1 MDLGAILLPA
11 STAERHPAVLVGTPQ
26 RNTEIIAIPLAHGAS
41 TVIRSTDVQ
50 KPVRPVARLPMIMQI
65 TAIPTVRGFRTAK
78 LSIEDYDY
86 WCVAS
91 INGRF
96 SIPELHSLLD
106 ALSATTV
113 DFPDLIPEES
123 NQTRS
128 FSMEFSRA
136 LLQHYLHASWRY
148 EHLTEEYLIVIDVDI
163 SVPACCITNAVKS
176 WKSGKSV
183 DKARRNVPP
192 HRLGRFH
199 QKIAAL
205 FQFKS

>member
-1 MDLGAILLPA
+1 MNRSRITGAILLRWDDCT
-11 STAERHPAVLVGTPQ
+11 SILSKRLTTLLQ
-26 RNTEIIAIPLAHGAS
+26 RPIQLCRM
-41 TVIRSTDVQ
+41 V
-50 KPVRPVARLPMIMQI
+50 
-65 TAIPTVRGFRTAK
+65 
-78 LSIEDYDY
+78 EDYDY

-96 SIPELHSLLD
+96 TIPELHSLLD
-106 ALSATTV
+106 ALSATTA

-183 DKARRNVPP
+183 DKTRRNVPP
-192 HRLGRFH
+192 HRLGSFH
-199 QKIAAL
+199 QKIMAL
-205 FQFKS
+205 FHFKSWEKSKKIRRFYENRAYQKAKDNRDLF

>member
-1 MDLGAILLPA
+1 MSQSRITG
-11 STAERHPAVLVGTPQ
+11 AVLLCWEDCTSILSKHLTTLLQ
-26 RNTEIIAIPLAHGAS
+26 RPIQLCRM
-41 TVIRSTDVQ
+41 V
-50 KPVRPVARLPMIMQI
+50 
-65 TAIPTVRGFRTAK
+65 
-78 LSIEDYDY
+78 EDYDY

-148 EHLTEEYLIVIDVDI
+148 EHLTEEYLIVIDVAI

-176 WKSGKSV
+176 RKSGKSV

-192 HRLGRFH
+192 HRLGSFH
-199 QKIAAL
+199 QKIMAL
-205 FQFKS
+205 FHFKSWEKSTKIRRFYENRAYQKAKDNRDLF

>member
-1 MDLGAILLPA
+1 MSRSRITGAILLRWDDCT
-11 STAERHPAVLVGTPQ
+11 SILSKHLTTLLQ
-26 RNTEIIAIPLAHGAS
+26 RPIQLCRM
-41 TVIRSTDVQ
+41 V
-50 KPVRPVARLPMIMQI
+50 
-65 TAIPTVRGFRTAK
+65 
-78 LSIEDYDY
+78 EDYDY

-106 ALSATTV
+106 ALSATTA

-183 DKARRNVPP
+183 DKTRRNVPP
-192 HRLGRFH
+192 HRLGSFH

-205 FQFKS
+205 FRFKSWEKTIKIRRFYENRAYQEAKDNGDLF

>member
-1 MDLGAILLPA
+1 MNRSRITGAILLRWDDCT
-11 STAERHPAVLVGTPQ
+11 SILSKHLTTLLQ
-26 RNTEIIAIPLAHGAS
+26 RPIQLCHM
-41 TVIRSTDVQ
+41 V
-50 KPVRPVARLPMIMQI
+50 
-65 TAIPTVRGFRTAK
+65 
-78 LSIEDYDY
+78 EDYDY

-106 ALSATTV
+106 ALSATTA

-148 EHLTEEYLIVIDVDI
+148 EHLTEEYLMVIDVDI
-163 SVPACCITNAVKS
+163 AAPACCIMNGGMPDV
-176 WKSGKSV
+176 
-183 DKARRNVPP
+183 
-192 HRLGRFH
+192 
-199 QKIAAL
+199 
-205 FQFKS
+205 

>member
-1 MDLGAILLPA
+1 MNRSRITGAILLRWDDCT
-11 STAERHPAVLVGTPQ
+11 SILSKHLTTLLQ
-26 RNTEIIAIPLAHGAS
+26 RPIQLCHM
-41 TVIRSTDVQ
+41 V
-50 KPVRPVARLPMIMQI
+50 
-65 TAIPTVRGFRTAK
+65 
-78 LSIEDYDY
+78 EDYDY

-148 EHLTEEYLIVIDVDI
+148 EHLTEEYLM
-163 SVPACCITNAVKS
+163 VPS
-176 WKSGKSV
+176 F
-183 DKARRNVPP
+183 
-192 HRLGRFH
+192 RLLHIFNYYIKRMP
-199 QKIAAL
+199 AL
-205 FQFKS
+205 QADGYLFAWHLVLPSRTFLLQQAHGFLHFYGLVFFC

>member
-1 MDLGAILLPA
+1 MSQSRITG
-11 STAERHPAVLVGTPQ
+11 AVLLCWEDCTSILSKHLTTLLQ
-26 RNTEIIAIPLAHGAS
+26 RPIQLCRM
-41 TVIRSTDVQ
+41 V
-50 KPVRPVARLPMIMQI
+50 
-65 TAIPTVRGFRTAK
+65 
-78 LSIEDYDY
+78 EDYDY

-106 ALSATTV
+106 ALSATTA

-136 LLQHYLHASWRY
+136 LLQHFLHASWRY

-183 DKARRNVPP
+183 DKTRRNVAP
-192 HRLGRFH
+192 HRLGSFH
-199 QKIAAL
+199 QKIMAL
-205 FQFKS
+205 FHFKSWEKSTKIRRFYENRAYQKAKDNRDLF

>member
-1 MDLGAILLPA
+1 MEVLYESIQNHWRSPSVLGRLHIHSLEAPDNAAAA
-11 STAERHPAVLVGTPQ
+11 SDSAVQ
-26 RNTEIIAIPLAHGAS
+26 
-41 TVIRSTDVQ
+41 DV
-50 KPVRPVARLPMIMQI
+50 
-65 TAIPTVRGFRTAK
+65 
-78 LSIEDYDY
+78 EDYDY

-148 EHLTEEYLIVIDVDI
+148 EHLTEEYLMVIDVDI
-163 SVPACCITNAVKS
+163 AVPACCIMN
-176 WKSGKSV
+176 GG
-183 DKARRNVPP
+183 VPDV
-192 HRLGRFH
+192 
-199 QKIAAL
+199 
-205 FQFKS
+205 

>member
-1 MDLGAILLPA
+1 M
-11 STAERHPAVLVGTPQ
+11 S
-26 RNTEIIAIPLAHGAS
+26 
-41 TVIRSTDVQ
+41 RST
-50 KPVRPVARLPMIMQI
+50 KP
-65 TAIPTVRGFRTAK
+65 AK
-78 LSIEDYDY
+78 PYIVVFCEGESEQAY

-106 ALSATTV
+106 ALSATTA

-148 EHLTEEYLIVIDVDI
+148 EHLTEEYLMVIDVDI
-163 SVPACCITNAVKS
+163 AVPACCIMN
-176 WKSGKSV
+176 GG
-183 DKARRNVPP
+183 VPDV
-192 HRLGRFH
+192 
-199 QKIAAL
+199 
-205 FQFKS
+205 

>member
-1 MDLGAILLPA
+1 MSQSRITG
-11 STAERHPAVLVGTPQ
+11 AVLLCWEDCTSILSKHLTTLLQ
-26 RNTEIIAIPLAHGAS
+26 RPIQLCRM
-41 TVIRSTDVQ
+41 V
-50 KPVRPVARLPMIMQI
+50 
-65 TAIPTVRGFRTAK
+65 
-78 LSIEDYDY
+78 EDYDY

-148 EHLTEEYLIVIDVDI
+148 EHLTEEYLMVIDVDI

-183 DKARRNVPP
+183 DKTRRNVPP
-192 HRLGRFH
+192 HRLGSFH
-199 QKIAAL
+199 QKIMAL
-205 FQFKS
+205 FHFKSGEKSMKIRRFYENRAYQKAKDNRDLF

>member
-1 MDLGAILLPA
+1 MSQSRITGAILLRWDDCT
-11 STAERHPAVLVGTPQ
+11 SILSKHLTTLLQ
-26 RNTEIIAIPLAHGAS
+26 RPIQLCRM
-41 TVIRSTDVQ
+41 V
-50 KPVRPVARLPMIMQI
+50 
-65 TAIPTVRGFRTAK
+65 
-78 LSIEDYDY
+78 EDYDY

-113 DFPDLIPEES
+113 DFPDLIPDDS
-123 NQTRS
+123 DRTRS

-136 LLQHYLHASWRY
+136 LLQHFLHASWRY

-183 DKARRNVPP
+183 DKTRRNVPP
-192 HRLGRFH
+192 HRLGSFH
-199 QKIAAL
+199 QKIMAL
-205 FQFKS
+205 FHFKSGEKSMKIRRFYENRAYQKAKDNRDLF